1 MSRSVVIRNALI
13 LPEDAAG
20 LAFFGQVEIR
30 NGLIAT
36 VVAGEHPSDADEIIE
51 ADGCALLPGFINT
64 HAHSHSSLT
73 RGSAE
78 GVALDEWLAVIESEQ
93 SRLTEEQLYIGAL
106 ATYAEALLSGTT
118 AMMDMCLFPRT
129 AYRAARDIGI
139 RAVIAPYVA
148 DTKPFTPTLEQT
160 EVLLDEAA
168 ADDDRVRAF
177 VGLHDLESCSDDQ
190 IRAGVALAGRYATGL
205 HLHCAETERQ
215 VERTRSRTGRT
226 PVAQLA
232 ALGVLGNRTV
242 LAHCV
247 WVDDDD
253 RHLLAE
259 TGTHVAHCP
268 HANLKLGS
276 GVAPIADLRR
286 RGVNVTL
293 ATDGAKANNRLDPF
307 DVMKF
312 ASLLQKG
319 VLRDPAIL
327 PPREVLNMAT
337 RCGAA
342 ALAIPA
348 GAITPGYVA
357 DLILVRLD
365 AFHTQ
370 PMTPE
375 AAPTNLVH
383 AARGSDVVL
392 TMVAGEI
399 LTRAG
404 RLVSNRWESLA
415 EDARK
420 VGMELIAGR
429 GPHQAAAHL

>member
-1 MSRSVVIRNALI
+1 MSRSIVIRNALI
-13 LPEDAAG
+13 LAEPASAQP
-20 LAFFGQVEIR
+20 FFGQVEIR

-36 VVAGEHPSDADEIIE
+36 VAAGEHRSDADEVIDAE
-51 ADGCALLPGFINT
+51 GCALLPGFINT
-64 HAHSHSSLT
+64 HAHSHSSPT

-78 GVALDEWLAVIESEQ
+78 GVALDEWLAVIEQEQ
-93 SRLTEEQLYIGAL
+93 SRLTEHQLYIGAL

-118 AMMDMCLFPRT
+118 AIMDMCLFPRT

-148 DTKPFTPTLEQT
+148 DTKPFTPTLAQT
-160 EVLLDEAA
+160 EILLDHAA

-190 IRAGVALAGRYATGL
+190 IRAGVALARRYATGL
-205 HLHCAETERQ
+205 HLHCSETERQ

-232 ALGVLGNRTV
+232 ALEALGNRTV

-247 WVDDDD
+247 WVDHDD
-253 RHLLAE
+253 RRLLAE

-276 GVAPIADLRR
+276 GVAPIADLVH
-286 RGVNVTL
+286 RGINVTL

-319 VLRDPAIL
+319 VLRDPAVL
-327 PPREVLNMAT
+327 PPGQILDMAT

-342 ALAIPA
+342 ALGIPA
-348 GAITPGYVA
+348 GAVMPGLAA

-370 PMTPE
+370 PMLPE

-404 RLVSNRWESLA
+404 RLVSNRWASLA

-420 VGMELIAGR
+420 VGLELIAGR
-429 GPHQAAAHL
+429 NFV

>member
-1 MSRSVVIRNALI
+1 
-13 LPEDAAG
+13 
-20 LAFFGQVEIR
+20 
-30 NGLIAT
+30 
-36 VVAGEHPSDADEIIE
+36 
-51 ADGCALLPGFINT
+51 
-64 HAHSHSSLT
+64 
-73 RGSAE
+73 
-78 GVALDEWLAVIESEQ
+78 
-93 SRLTEEQLYIGAL
+93 
-106 ATYAEALLSGTT
+106 
-118 AMMDMCLFPRT
+118 
-129 AYRAARDIGI
+129 
-139 RAVIAPYVA
+139 
-148 DTKPFTPTLEQT
+148 
-160 EVLLDEAA
+160 
-168 ADDDRVRAF
+168 
-177 VGLHDLESCSDDQ
+177 
-190 IRAGVALAGRYATGL
+190 
-205 HLHCAETERQ
+205 
-215 VERTRSRTGRT
+215 
-226 PVAQLA
+226 
-232 ALGVLGNRTV
+232 V

-253 RHLLAE
+253 QRLLAE

-276 GVAPIADLRR
+276 GIAPVADLRR

-319 VLRDPAIL
+319 ALRDPAVL
-327 PPREVLNMAT
+327 PPSDVLDMAT

-342 ALAIPA
+342 ALDIRA
-348 GAITPGYVA
+348 GAVTPGNVA

-365 AFHTQ
+365 SFHTQ

-399 LTRAG
+399 LTREG
-404 RLVSNRWESLA
+404 RLVSNRWASLA

-420 VGMELIAGR
+420 VGMELIGGR
-429 GPHQAAAHL
+429 SPF

>member
-1 MSRSVVIRNALI
+1 MSQSIVIRNALI
-13 LPEDAAG
+13 LPEDASR
-20 LAFFGQVEIR
+20 LPFFGQVEIR
-30 NGLIAT
+30 NGLIAK
-36 VVAGEHPSDADEIIE
+36 VLAGEHASDADEIIE

-78 GVALDEWLAVIESEQ
+78 GVALDEWLAVIEAEQ
-93 SRLTEEQLYIGAL
+93 SRLTEEQLYVGAL

-118 AMMDMCLFPRT
+118 AVMDMCLFPRI

-190 IRAGVALAGRYATGL
+190 IRAGVALAQRYATGL

-253 RHLLAE
+253 RRLLAE

-276 GVAPIADLRR
+276 GIAPIVDLRR

-319 VLRDPAIL
+319 VLRDPAAL
-327 PPREVLNMAT
+327 SPREILNMAT
-337 RCGAA
+337 HCGAA
-342 ALAIPA
+342 ALDIPA
-348 GAITPGYVA
+348 GAVTPGLAA

-370 PMTPE
+370 PMAPE

-392 TMVAGEI
+392 SMVAGEI

-404 RLVSNRWESLA
+404 RLVSDRWASLA

-429 GPHQAAAHL
+429 E

>member
-1 MSRSVVIRNALI
+1 MSRSIVIRNALI
-13 LPEDAAG
+13 LTEAAPE
-20 LAFFGQVEIR
+20 LPFFGQVEIR

-36 VVAGEHPSDADEIIE
+36 VVAGEHPSDADEVID
-51 ADGCALLPGFINT
+51 ADGCALLPGFVNT

-118 AMMDMCLFPRT
+118 AIMDMCLFPRT

-148 DTKPFTPTLEQT
+148 DTKPFTPTLGQT

-190 IRAGVALAGRYATGL
+190 IRAGVTLARRYATGL

-253 RHLLAE
+253 RRLLAE

-276 GVAPIADLRR
+276 GIAPIADLRR

-319 VLRDPAIL
+319 AVRDPAVL
-327 PPREVLNMAT
+327 PSREILNMAT

-342 ALAIPA
+342 ALGIPA
-348 GAITPGYVA
+348 GAVMPGLAA

-375 AAPTNLVH
+375 TAPTNLVH

-404 RLVSNRWESLA
+404 RLVSNRWASLA
-415 EDARK
+415 ENARK
-420 VGMELIAGR
+420 VGMELIAGPER
-429 GPHQAAAHL
+429 NIV